1 MLRSFQGF
9 RSKKDIYFYEE
20 EVQVSNDGAVMGAT
34 DLSSLENNLM
44 VVRILDAAIQSA
56 KSKAVIQLF

>member
-1 MLRSFQGF
+1 L
-9 RSKKDIYFYEE
+9 KA
-20 EVQVSNDGAVMGAT
+20 AVRKEIDVPPT